1 MSKQNTK
8 VMHIGSVIEHTP
20 TQSKASSSMPTN
32 PFLNPNLLGLFGQCN
47 KENPQ
52 HDHNKYISSLGARAA
67 KPIDMPNAGF
77 HFRSVLPLQAHQ
89 PRKDTTQVYD
99 VASVAANTFS
109 DSDEDDSEDIFTF
122 EM

>member
-1 MSKQNTK
+1 MSKQDSQVIHT
-8 VMHIGSVIEHTP
+8 GSVIEHLP
-20 TQSKASSSMPTN
+20 TTNSKTSSLRLTN
-32 PFLNPNLLGLFGQCN
+32 PFLNPSLLGLFGPHN

-77 HFRSVLPLQAHQ
+77 HFRSTLPLQAHQ
-89 PRKDTTQVYD
+89 LRTNTTQVD
-99 VASVAANTFS
+99 DDASAAVNTFS
-109 DSDEDDSEDIFTF
+109 DSDEDIFPF